1 MSDFYTLL
9 TNAGLAAV
17 TNATLTGTAVDV
29 TEIAVGDGAGLP
41 VQTMTQ
47 LRNEV
52 WRGAITRL
60 AQSASDASVLEC
72 ETRIPPEDGGWTVR
86 EIGLFDDNGTLLA
99 IGNLPESYKPVLD
112 SGSGKDMQLRMYI
125 LSSNA
130 DDVTVRID
138 PAIIMASQAFVLEA
152 VSKAKLLTAAA
163 QIQTADAFVRIDIE
177 LGKTAVI
184 EARNLRNETRF
195 RDIETRLQGI
205 VNRASSAILN

>member
-17 TNATLTGTAVDV
+17 TNAALTGTAVDV

-41 VQTMTQ
+41 VQSMTQ
-47 LRNEV
+47 LRHEV

-72 ETRIPPEDGGWTVR
+72 ETRIPPDDGGWTVR

-138 PAIIMASQAFVLEA
+138 PAIIMASQAFVLDA
-152 VSKAKLLTAAA
+152 VAEAKLQAAGA
-163 QIQTADAFVRIDIE
+163 QVLAMDAFVQLDLERDRAAD
-177 LGKTAVI
+177 L
-184 EARNLRNETRF
+184 EAQQQVADARF
-195 RDIETRLQGI
+195 RIIESRLSD
-205 VNRASSAILN
+205 VSNRASRAILN